1 MSMVFVGTHAK
12 WGRIDATLLDLGCG
26 QDRAA
31 LHHKPAPVTCRECG
45 WRLHLVH
52 VTHGGRDLWHLRH
65 ADNAPQCTGAKESMA
80 RHLLKLDLAWHA
92 RDAGAVVELE
102 ARADDGSWTADALAT
117 MPDGRR
123 VALEAQLAPKAAAE
137 IEMRTARYAAAGVE
151 VCWFSDRRKVPWL
164 DSTPAV
170 QLARAGDGGP
180 LQVVAGAARFVAG
193 RCLKRPLCE
202 QVPGALPCAGHGGW
216 EDVEVPLDRFVA
228 ALCRNTVRPYRLR
241 VGPSVLRWVTRPY
254 FGLEAEQLAAAG
266 HRERAAERLAAARR
280 REEQDQ
286 ATHMGHINA
295 LLQRQATLAG
305 VVSAYVH
312 HETGQPV
319 KVGRDPDPAFAMG
332 VSVTV
337 HGELY
342 GVICPVA
349 SRIPAQREQLDGLVL
364 FAATEREADRITA
377 QAPRGQRVVVLQVPQ
392 QPTASA
398 PTPAEGAVS
407 VTRVGQG
414 QAAISIREA
423 VRIMTGVDR
432 Y

>member
-1 MSMVFVGTHAK
+1 MVFVGTHAE
-12 WGRIDATLLDLGCG
+12 WGRIDATLPDLGCG
-26 QDRAA
+26 QDRTA
-31 LHHKPAPVTCRECG
+31 LHHKSAPVTCRECG

-65 ADNAPQCTGAKESMA
+65 ADRAPQCAAAEESMA
-80 RHLLKLDLAWHA
+80 HHLLKLDLAWYA

-102 ARADDGSWTADALAT
+102 ARADDGAWTADALAT

-123 VALEAQLAPKAAAE
+123 VALEAQLAPKSAAD

-170 QLARAGDGGP
+170 RLARAEDGGP

-193 RCLKRPLCE
+193 WCAERPRCG
-202 QVPGALPCAGHGGW
+202 QVPGALPCCGHGGW
-216 EDVEVPLDRFVA
+216 EDAEVPLDRFVA
-228 ALCRNTVRPYRLR
+228 AVCLNTVRPYRLR
-241 VGPSVLRWVTRPY
+241 VGPSVLRWITRPY
-254 FGLEAEQLAAAG
+254 FDLEAQQLAATQNL
-266 HRERAAERLAAARR
+266 ERAAVRRTAALR

-286 ATHMGHINA
+286 AAHMSYIEA
-295 LLQRQATLAG
+295 LLQRQAALAG
-305 VVSAYVH
+305 VVGAYVH
-312 HETGQPV
+312 EETGQPV
-319 KVGRDPDPAFAMG
+319 KTGRDPEPAFAMG
-332 VSVTV
+332 LPVTV

-349 SRIPAQREQLDGLVL
+349 GRIPAQREQLDGLVL
-364 FAATEREADRITA
+364 FAATQREAERIA
-377 QAPRGQRVVVLQVPQ
+377 SQAARGQRVVVLQVPE
-392 QPTASA
+392 QPT
-398 PTPAEGAVS
+398 TPAPSSPAGGRGL
-407 VTRVGQG
+407 TRVGRG
-414 QAAISIREA
+414 PGAISVREA